1 MSYRS
6 YEEQVDEFIDDL
18 RNEQKPGF
26 YRRQDKGEE
35 IETDE
40 ELEQMF
46 ETVRAVKRATQG
58 QKKGRTGRLFR
69 SRSFKGAVAAAAAI
83 FLVWGLS
90 LFNLTGTNDIN
101 IVHAVV
107 QAYEELHSYKGTV
120 EIRSEREGEIDY
132 LETIEIKY
140 QKPMQ
145 YSAFHSWNDS
155 EKHYLCDGERLAVI
169 EPTRIT
175 VDNLFPER
183 ELWRYHIGTAI
194 WELEEAAEVN
204 VIGRENLFGRETT
217 VIEYRFHGDEEF
229 HQMWIDKS
237 INLPLRKVLN
247 HPEGSRLVVEFME
260 LEINPPLSED
270 SFSWEL
276 PPGREIEELNQA
288 ITLEEVEESWPEA
301 EEALEAVPAD
311 MELMQVGLLEDN
323 FFEYVLRFRGERR
336 KDFMDIYY
344 TTTPNKLDFTA
355 GGEEGTLENDRVE
368 LDEGVQ
374 NVFELYTGESN
385 IARWIRNDAE
395 IFIVSTRA
403 AFQLENTLEE
413 VAGSKIDWDMA
424 PEKAEE
430 IEEIE
435 EEEYILYYM
444 EVTATSFQLG
454 EEKRKFESTPNP
466 RELIDAL
473 LQGPEDDMLDR
484 VIPEETELLEV
495 KMENG
500 QAYVDFS
507 AEIAEASYGSEVEAV
522 LVNSLVQ
529 TLTQLEEVDTVQIL
543 VEGEIVDSL
552 GGHISI
558 SKPLQ

>member
-507 AEIAEASYGSEVEAV
+507 AEIAEVSYGSEVEAV